1 MTDFAWEINRE
12 MVHFVTCSMFQE
24 YSSGLEDSIDEA
36 VLVYS
41 AAPDSQI
48 SDHTEVRP
56 AVRLAE
62 SRASLE

>member
-1 MTDFAWEINRE
+1 

>member
-1 MTDFAWEINRE
+1 
-12 MVHFVTCSMFQE
+12 MFQE

-56 AVRLAE
+56 ALRLAE
-62 SRASLE
+62 SSLE

>member
-1 MTDFAWEINRE
+1 MNERSKYDDR
-12 MVHFVTCSMFQE
+12 VHIVTCSMFQE

-48 SDHTEVRP
+48 SDHTEVRA
-56 AVRLAE
+56 AVRVAE
-62 SRASLE
+62 SRLE